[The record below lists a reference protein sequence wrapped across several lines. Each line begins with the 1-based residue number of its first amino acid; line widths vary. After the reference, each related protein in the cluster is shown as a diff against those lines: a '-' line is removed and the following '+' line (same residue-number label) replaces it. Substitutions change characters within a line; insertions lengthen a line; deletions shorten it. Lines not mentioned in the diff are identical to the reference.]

1 MEVEIL
7 NISPLI
13 RPEHYH
19 SPIIFETEHRQIFEN
34 QWVFAG
40 FLSDLQKEND
50 FITTQVGKKS
60 VVIQNVKGQLKAFLN
75 VCSHRF
81 SKIQCETK
89 GNRALICPYHG
100 WAYDIKGL
108 PLGIPRKPNFG
119 TLTKEKLQELA
130 LEEYHLEI
138 CGALVFVKKQTEHH
152 QTLSVFLGHAYNT
165 LLQTSQAFGKLID
178 RNEMV
183 VDANWKIV
191 VENTLEAYHINQVHT
206 TTFKPIFGEQKEFN
220 KENTHTSIEVD
231 LHTDFQKIEK
241 MYESR
246 PYKLAGYFHLYIFPN
261 LTLASSYGSSF
272 SLQHF
277 VPLNANQTSFVSY
290 VFQTE
295 LNDEQLSRKEQI
307 MLNAMNDSII
317 NFNRTVFEEDKYI
330 CEKVQEGV
338 AMTSKL
344 GILST
349 EEERVLEFHKAY
361 QNLMTDE

>member
-1 MEVEIL
+1 MEVNVL

-13 RPEHYH
+13 QPEHYH
-19 SPIIFETEHRQIFEN
+19 KHLVYEEEQSRIFES

-40 FLSDLQKEND
+40 FLFNLQQEND
-50 FITTQVGKKS
+50 FITTHVGKKS
-60 VVIQNVKGQLKAFLN
+60 VVIQNIKGQLKAFLN

-81 SKIQCETK
+81 SKIQCEAK

-100 WAYDIKGL
+100 WAYDAKGL

-130 LEEYHLEI
+130 LEEYYLEI
-138 CGALVFVKKQTEHH
+138 CGQLVFVKRRADSH
-152 QTLSVFLGHAYNT
+152 QTLSEFLGNAYGI
-165 LLQTSQAFGKLID
+165 LVQTSQAFGKLID

-183 VDANWKIV
+183 VNANWKIV

-206 TTFKPIFGEQKEFN
+206 TTFKPIFGEQKDFN
-220 KENTHTSIEVD
+220 KENIHTSIQVD
-231 LHTDFQKIEK
+231 LHTDFQKIES
-241 MYESR
+241 MYQSR
-246 PYKLAGYFHLYIFPN
+246 PHKLNGYFHLYIFPN

-290 VFQTE
+290 VFQTKLE
-295 LNDEQLSRKEQI
+295 SELSRKEQV
-307 MLNAMNDSII
+307 MLNAMNESIVR
-317 NFNRTVFEEDKYI
+317 FNRTVFEEDKYI

-338 AMTSKL
+338 AMTNKL

-361 QNLMTDE
+361 QNLMSNE